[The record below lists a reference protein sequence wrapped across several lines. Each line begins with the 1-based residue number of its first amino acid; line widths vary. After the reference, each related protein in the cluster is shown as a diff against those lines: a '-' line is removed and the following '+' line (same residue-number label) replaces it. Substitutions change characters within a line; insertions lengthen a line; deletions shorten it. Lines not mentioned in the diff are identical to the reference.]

1 MYACSTYWYVVAHN
15 PLQLTPYAQ
24 QDQSTRVTTVDAL
37 GRCPGAGHP
46 VTDVRRSRTGGPT
59 ACAGG
64 GRTRATPFGCTQRRT
79 FYLRTPRSAVRGS
92 IGSASRRASGTADS
106 HGSLCRSWVVPRLV
120 PGWLAIVHFGSVG
133 RLWGLFER
141 SKATSRR
148 VLDSTHLYHTARQ
161 HRVDRHAPYSPAP
174 SQCSTPA
181 LPGGPSGTSIDPAL
195 LESGLNLLHHPA
207 TLAIVGGGDPALLLQ
222 ADASRAFSS
231 SSPRPW
237 CSPAA
242 VER

>member
-1 MYACSTYWYVVAHN
+1 VCRRW
-15 PLQLTPYAQ
+15 
-24 QDQSTRVTTVDAL
+24 QDAS
-37 GRCPGAGHP
+37 
-46 VTDVRRSRTGGPT
+46 
-59 ACAGG
+59 
-64 GRTRATPFGCTQRRT
+64 ATPFGCTQRRT

>member
-133 RLWGLFER
+133 RLWGLFLSALKPPR
-141 SKATSRR
+141 GAYWTQPIYTTQP
-148 VLDSTHLYHTARQ
+148 DNTGSTDTHRTA
-161 HRVDRHAPYSPAP
+161 P
-174 SQCSTPA
+174 
-181 LPGGPSGTSIDPAL
+181 
-195 LESGLNLLHHPA
+195 
-207 TLAIVGGGDPALLLQ
+207 
-222 ADASRAFSS
+222 
-231 SSPRPW
+231 PRPSAQLQP
-237 CSPAA
+237 SPVGRVAP
-242 VER
+242 RSIPLF

>member
-15 PLQLTPYAQ
+15 PLPSLHCSYAQ

-120 PGWLAIVHFGSVG
+120 PGWLAIVYFGSVG

-181 LPGGPSGTSIDPAL
+181 LPGGPSGGAIDSAPL
-195 LESGLNLLHHPA
+195 KSGLK
-207 TLAIVGGGDPALLLQ
+207 LLQ
-222 ADASRAFSS
+222 HGSDCWRGRSG
-231 SSPRPW
+231 
-237 CSPAA
+237 PAA
-242 VER
+242 PSWRIARVLLDRSAHLQLLSVSA

>member
-15 PLQLTPYAQ
+15 PLPSLHCSYAQ

-141 SKATSRR
+141 
-148 VLDSTHLYHTARQ
+148 
-161 HRVDRHAPYSPAP
+161 
-174 SQCSTPA
+174 A
-181 LPGGPSGTSIDPAL
+181 LK
-195 LESGLNLLHHPA
+195 
-207 TLAIVGGGDPALLLQ
+207 
-222 ADASRAFSS
+222 
-231 SSPRPW
+231 SPRGAYWTQPIYTTQPDNTGSTDTHRTAPPRPSAQLQP
-237 CSPAA
+237 SPVGRVAP
-242 VER
+242 RSIPLF

>member
-1 MYACSTYWYVVAHN
+1 MVAHN

-79 FYLRTPRSAVRGS
+79 FYLRTVRGPRFAVQSGPRPGARPEPRIRTGPSAVN
-92 IGSASRRASGTADS
+92 
-106 HGSLCRSWVVPRLV
+106 SWVVPRLV

-141 SKATSRR
+141 
-148 VLDSTHLYHTARQ
+148 
-161 HRVDRHAPYSPAP
+161 
-174 SQCSTPA
+174 A
-181 LPGGPSGTSIDPAL
+181 LK
-195 LESGLNLLHHPA
+195 
-207 TLAIVGGGDPALLLQ
+207 
-222 ADASRAFSS
+222 
-231 SSPRPW
+231 SPRGAYWTQPIYTTQPDNTGSTDTHRTAPPRPSAQLQP
-237 CSPAA
+237 SPVGRVAP
-242 VER
+242 RSIPLF

>member
-79 FYLRTPRSAVRGS
+79 FYLRTVRGPRFAVQSGPRPGARPEPRIRTGPSAVN
-92 IGSASRRASGTADS
+92 
-106 HGSLCRSWVVPRLV
+106 SWVVPRLV

-141 SKATSRR
+141 
-148 VLDSTHLYHTARQ
+148 
-161 HRVDRHAPYSPAP
+161 
-174 SQCSTPA
+174 A
-181 LPGGPSGTSIDPAL
+181 LK
-195 LESGLNLLHHPA
+195 
-207 TLAIVGGGDPALLLQ
+207 
-222 ADASRAFSS
+222 
-231 SSPRPW
+231 SPRGAYWTQPIYTTQPDNTGSTDTHRTAPPRPSAQLQP
-237 CSPAA
+237 SPVGRVAP
-242 VER
+242 RSIPLF

>member
-1 MYACSTYWYVVAHN
+1 MC
-15 PLQLTPYAQ
+15 
-24 QDQSTRVTTVDAL
+24 R
-37 GRCPGAGHP
+37 RPGSLS
-46 VTDVRRSRTGGPT
+46 RSRTPGHRRAT
-59 ACAGG
+59 IAD
-64 GRTRATPFGCTQRRT
+64 GRTDGVCRRWQDASATPFGCTQRRT

-120 PGWLAIVHFGSVG
+120 PGWLAIVYFGSVG

-161 HRVDRHAPYSPAP
+161 HRVDRHAPYSPTP

-231 SSPRPW
+231 TVVLT
-237 CSPAA
+237 PAA